1 MRTRVRRE
9 LERSASTI
17 AAVDEGQVTAI
28 AEALVGVFRSGNKVV
43 IFGNG
48 GSAADAQHLAAEFSG
63 RFMWDRPALSAI
75 AIDNV
80 SAITAIGNDYSF
92 DSIFERHVDG
102 LVQKG
107 DAIIAI
113 STSGNSVNVLRAVR
127 RAKERQA
134 VTIGFTGSKGAL
146 RQEVDLALTIP
157 SERTPHI
164 QEGYMAAGHIICG
177 LVERIMFSRPA
188 VFVDRDDTLVKDVP
202 YCSCPE
208 DLHLFPGV
216 GAAIRRLNE
225 AGFLVIMITNQSGV
239 GRGYFTE
246 ETLKRVHER
255 LREEIAEDGGRLD
268 GIYYCPHL
276 PEAKCGC
283 RKPEVGMVEQA
294 LDDFPIDMERS
305 YLIGDSEN
313 HDMELARRLGV
324 RSFQVS
330 EARGFAD
337 VVDELLELKR
347 C

>member
-63 RFMWDRPALSAI
+63 RFMWDRPALSAM

-102 LVQKG
+102 LVQEG
-107 DAIIAI
+107 DAVIAI

-134 VTIGFTGSKGAL
+134 VTIGFTGSKGTL

-177 LVERIMFSRPA
+177 LVERIMFSRPT

-208 DLHLFPGV
+208 DLHIFPGV

-246 ETLKRVHER
+246 ETLKSVHER
-255 LREEIAEDGGRLD
+255 LREEIAKDGGRLD

>member
-1 MRTRVRRE
+1 MRSLVRRE
-9 LERSASTI
+9 LELSASVI
-17 AAVDEGQVTAI
+17 AAVDDDQVLEI
-28 AEALVGVFRSGNKVV
+28 ADALVRVFRSGNKV
-43 IFGNG
+43 ILFGNG

-63 RFMWDRPALSAI
+63 RYLWDRPALRAI
-75 AIDNV
+75 AITNV

-92 DSIFERHVDG
+92 EDVFERHVEG
-102 LVQKG
+102 LVQSG
-107 DAIIAI
+107 DAVVAI
-113 STSGNSVNVLRAVR
+113 STSGSSKNVLRAVR
-127 RAKERQA
+127 RAKQLGA
-134 VTIGFTGSKGAL
+134 ITIGLTGNKGAL
-146 RQEVDLALTIP
+146 KEEADLVLSIP
-157 SERTPHI
+157 SDRTPRI
-164 QEGYMAAGHIICG
+164 QEGYMAAGHVICG
-177 LVERIMFSRPA
+177 LVERKMFSRPT

-216 GAAIRRLNE
+216 GAAVRRLNE

-255 LREEIAEDGGRLD
+255 LREEIAKEGGRLD

-276 PEAKCGC
+276 PEARCGC

-313 HDMELARRLGV
+313 HDMELARRLGF